1 MEWFEWALQQAYIY
15 IPTILGVI
23 SSIGIPALV
32 SLAKILSNVKLYL
45 AQAQVLLKKVNEVVD
60 VAQSMSSQI
69 EQLVD
74 LIIAQNELIANAT
87 LNKKVKEQ
95 SMMLTK
101 QATDVKANFHKQI
114 EKATNILVDSKKSFK
129 VKVKQ
134 HKERA

>member
-1 MEWFEWALQQAYIY
+1 MEWLEWALQQAYIY

-32 SLAKILSNVKLYL
+32 SLGKILSNVKLYL
-45 AQAQVLLKKVNEVVD
+45 AQAQVLLNKVNEVVD
-60 VAQSMSSQI
+60 IAQSMSNQM

-74 LIIAQNELIANAT
+74 LMIAQNELIASAT

-95 SMMLTK
+95 SVLLTDK
-101 QATDVKANFHKQI
+101 AIIVKTNFHKQI
-114 EKATNILVDSKKSFK
+114 EKATNVLVDSKKSFK

>member
-1 MEWFEWALQQAYIY
+1 MEWLEWALQQAYIY
-15 IPTILGVI
+15 VPTILGVI
-23 SSIGIPALV
+23 ASIGIPALV

-45 AQAQVLLKKVNEVVD
+45 AQAQVLLNKVNEVVD
-60 VAQSMSSQI
+60 VAKSMSSQV

-95 SMMLTK
+95 SVLLTEK
-101 QATDVKANFHKQI
+101 AIVVKKSFHKEI